1 MNEPVAASGSPD
13 QSCDDAQA
21 SIPAKHG
28 HSLWKSARTWR
39 RLNRRRMIYDD
50 FTRCIDAVHLAP
62 GPPEF
67 VLRRQSAG
75 GERVS
80 VFGLWS
86 PRATLTR
93 PIRENSH
100 ERRFR

>member
-1 MNEPVAASGSPD
+1 MNEAVAASGSRD

-21 SIPAKHG
+21 STSTKHG
-28 HSLWKSARTWR
+28 RSFWKSAKTWR

-67 VLRRQSAG
+67 VLRRQSAARRACLG
-75 GERVS
+75 VWPLVAACYTYPSDQGEQS
-80 VFGLWS
+80 
-86 PRATLTR
+86 
-93 PIRENSH
+93 
-100 ERRFR
+100 